1 MTLVLRS
8 GKSVERT
15 TTVVRGD
22 AVSPVP
28 RDEITA
34 KFVSLAGPIVGDA
47 TARKIVDVVED
58 LGTLEDVGSLTAMLV
73 P

>member
-1 MTLVLRS
+1 
-8 GKSVERT
+8 
-15 TTVVRGD
+15 
-22 AVSPVP
+22 VP